1 MRGNGLDITT
11 TTTATATIAAAA
23 AASTATT
30 TTTTTMTNT
39 CRAKNIHAPLMEFMY
54 LAFARMPGDSFR
66 WRLRSLLLCSCD
78 VLRALINSLVC

>member
-11 TTTATATIAAAA
+11 TTTATIAAAA

-30 TTTTTMTNT
+30 TTTTTTTMTTT